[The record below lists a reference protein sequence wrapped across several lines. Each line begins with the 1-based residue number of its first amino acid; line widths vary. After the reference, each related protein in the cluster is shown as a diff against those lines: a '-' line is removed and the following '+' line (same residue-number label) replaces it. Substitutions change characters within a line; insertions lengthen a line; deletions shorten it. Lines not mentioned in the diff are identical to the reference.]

1 MLGLWRIGLA
11 KHQAVQYLCL
21 RSDGVDA
28 CIKFDENL
36 TPRVK
41 SPVDSN
47 YDVRDPA
54 PNPHQA
60 PNLYNQGEK
69 KKNQLWCQR
78 PGPSPQ
84 PDTLLISH
92 V

>member
-1 MLGLWRIGLA
+1 M
-11 KHQAVQYLCL
+11 QYLCL
-21 RSDGVDA
+21 RSDDVDA

-41 SPVDSN
+41 SPVNSI

-54 PNPHQA
+54 
-60 PNLYNQGEK
+60 
-69 KKNQLWCQR
+69 
-78 PGPSPQ
+78 PSPQ